1 MQEAQ
6 MGGTDW
12 SNDLYADRA
21 TTRKRTSAPTF
32 AHHADV
38 ASGRVAAKAHAVLDV
53 FGITVREARDS
64 DNHPESLPVMV
75 MLDVTGSMASVPGI
89 VQRKLPKLMEI
100 LLDKGYC
107 KDPAILVGAVGDA
120 LSDRVPMQAGQ
131 FESGIEIDEQI
142 GHLYLEAN
150 GGGGE
155 PQESYQLALYLAA
168 RCTAT
173 DAWEKRGKKG
183 FLFIIGDEKPYGGSP
198 PEEFKRIFDHTV
210 QETVLTRD
218 LVREAKER
226 WHIFYLMPKGTSHY
240 KQPDITDAWAGLIG
254 SENLIMLDD
263 PNLVCETIGAT
274 VGMIENAITLDKVVT
289 DLGSGADALV
299 VRGALDRLAPT
310 AAAATSGLPVA
321 SVNSKISAT
330 TRL

>member
-1 MQEAQ
+1 

-21 TTRKRTSAPTF
+21 STRARTSTPTF

-38 ASGRVAAKAHAVLDV
+38 DAGRVAAAAHSMLSVH
-53 FGITVREARDS
+53 GIKVREARDS
-64 DNHPESLPVMV
+64 TNHPESLPIMV
-75 MLDVTGSMASVPGI
+75 MLDVTGSMARVPGV
-89 VQRKLPKLMEI
+89 VQGKLPKLMEI

-120 LSDRVPMQAGQ
+120 RSDRVPLQAGQ

-183 FLFIIGDEKPYGGSP
+183 FLFVIGDEKPYGGSP
-198 PEEFKRIFDHTV
+198 PEEIKKIFDHAV
-210 QETVLTRD
+210 QETVMTRD

-226 WHIFYLMPKGTSHY
+226 WHVFYLMPNGTNHY
-240 KQPDITDAWAGLIG
+240 KEAAIIDAWAGLIG
-254 SENLIMLDD
+254 GENIIMLDD

-274 VGMIENAITLDKVVT
+274 IGMIENAISLDKVVT
-289 DLGSGADALV
+289 DLGGGKDALV

-310 AAAATSGLPVA
+310 AAAATGGLPA
-321 SVNSKISAT
+321 TSVNSKINAT